1 VIAKHGRP
9 VVVVQA
15 AEEFE
20 QLKAMEAATSAAVH
34 QRRNWKARG

>member
-1 VIAKHGRP
+1 VSAKNGRP
-9 VVVVQA
+9 VVVVLTV
-15 AEEFE
+15 EEFE